1 MVFINM
7 SFEEIESWVQES
19 LDECTS
25 GMVQFRVKEI
35 GEKEVRMFFIRNF
48 LVTLII
54 VYDEKIGFWLQ
65 EWKSEYFKGQKL
77 EAIPYCFHLILRK
90 KVIYRYNSIYQV
102 L

>member
-1 MVFINM
+1 MKKEWNITLIITSQKKLNLKNYFIANGEMVFINM
-7 SFEEIESWVQES
+7 SFEEIESRVQES

-54 VYDEKIGFWLQ
+54 VYDEKIGF
-65 EWKSEYFKGQKL
+65 
-77 EAIPYCFHLILRK
+77 
-90 KVIYRYNSIYQV
+90 
-102 L
+102 